1 MKLKLLI
8 LFCIIALLLTNYS
21 KAQNPFSLR
30 GAVRQAAQA
39 HPYLKVSQY
48 DIPIL
53 QSDVTT
59 AGLKSN
65 PQINNQLLFLL
76 DGSQF
81 ADNSSFLI
89 SGRNRQDWWQLTQKF
104 YVKQQRQK
112 KIDFAKEN
120 VSLVQKN
127 IEDLKRN
134 LVYEV
139 ANLWLDTWIL
149 KQKIIILRE
158 TKSNVDTLIRIN
170 QNRLKNEVILPSEL
184 IRTQIL
190 SEQYQLQILNT
201 ERQLST
207 QKQSLTFLLGV
218 KDSVTVSEPDID
230 FQNLPIVIDSL
241 FAFAN
246 AKRTDI
252 QANQQVIKTAES
264 NIKLQEALKYPQP
277 EIGVLVNP
285 QNSVLY
291 AGTFIT
297 IPIPLYDRNQG
308 EIQKSKVIREKA
320 ELQLNTTRLQART
333 EILNAYNLY
342 QMARENLTKFGDI
355 VDKSRQVLSTVRYA
369 YLKGNTTIIDYLDA
383 QRTFF
388 DTQQYYNEALQDLQK
403 KYIHLL
409 FVSGYIQQ
417 LAEN

>member
-1 MKLKLLI
+1 MTLRIITLSFFVI
-8 LFCIIALLLTNYS
+8 YLFSVDYL
-21 KAQNPFSLR
+21 KAQNSFSLR
-30 GAVRQAAQA
+30 NAIRQAAQNS
-39 HPYLKVSQY
+39 PYLKVAQY
-48 DIPIL
+48 NVPVF
-53 QSDVTT
+53 QSDVVS
-59 AGLKSN
+59 AGLKYN
-65 PQINNQLLFLL
+65 PEINNQLLFLL
-76 DGSQF
+76 DKSQF

-89 SGRNRQDWWQLTQKF
+89 SGRNRQDWWQLTQKV

-120 VSLVQKN
+120 VNLVQKN
-127 IEDLKRN
+127 IEEFKRN

-149 KQKIIILRE
+149 KQRLSILKE
-158 TKSNVDTLIRIN
+158 TKENVDTLVRIN

-190 SEQYQLQILNT
+190 SEQYELQILNT
-201 ERQLST
+201 SRQLST

-218 KDSVTVSEPDID
+218 KDSVTISEPDID
-230 FQNLPIVIDSL
+230 FQNLPLAVDSL

-246 AKRTDI
+246 SKRTDI
-252 QANQQVIKTAES
+252 QVNIQAIRTAES

-277 EIGVLVNP
+277 EIGGLVNP
-285 QNSVLY
+285 QNGVFY
-291 AGTFIT
+291 AGTFVT

-308 EIQKSKVIREKA
+308 EIQKSKILKEQA
-320 ELQLNTTRLQART
+320 DLQLNTTRLQVQT

-342 QMARENLTKFGDI
+342 QMARQNLTKFGDI
-355 VDKSRQVLSTVRYA
+355 VDKSRQVLNTVRYA

-388 DTQQYYNEALQDLQK
+388 DTQQFYNEALQDLQK

-417 LAEN
+417 LAE